1 MAATT
6 LYKRHMPAGLRIASI
21 LEAIRPERPFDFFWE
36 GGEGALGVAGG
47 GGGREGDGGKIL
59 FKKIR
64 TLFFPQK

>member
-21 LEAIRPERPFDFFWE
+21 LEAIRPERPFDFF
-36 GGEGALGVAGG
+36 L
-47 GGGREGDGGKIL
+47 GGGRGSVGGRGGEGDGGKIL

>member
-6 LYKRHMPAGLRIASI
+6 LYKRHMPAGLKIASI
-21 LEAIRPERPFDFFWE
+21 LETIRPERRFDFFWGE
-36 GGEGALGVAGG
+36 GGEGALGVGG
-47 GGGREGDGGKIL
+47 GEGDGGKIL